1 MKTRPFLLLAVILSL
16 VLTVPGLA
24 AATEAEGEESTAVTE
39 EAEFDSGGAAVE
51 VPPEAV
57 EDDTQPWTSRFMYP
71 LLVGGT
77 VLLVVFL
84 IIYYFARIKGRY
96 EVVEG

>member
-1 MKTRPFLLLAVILSL
+1 
-16 VLTVPGLA
+16 
-24 AATEAEGEESTAVTE
+24 
-39 EAEFDSGGAAVE
+39 
-51 VPPEAV
+51 
-57 EDDTQPWTSRFMYP
+57 MYP